1 MFKWGVLHLLISVDT
16 EGRHF
21 VVNMMYTQIIYTNDL
36 QITILGFV
44 EEKDVVILPIIRW
57 PPDSPLFFMS

>member
-1 MFKWGVLHLLISVDT
+1 MLISVDT

-44 EEKDVVILPIIRW
+44 EEKDVVILPIIR
-57 PPDSPLFFMS
+57 